1 MTLADEDANIKLFN
15 FLVAVS
21 VDVGDKES
29 ADDRL
34 VTTYIFGTV

>member
-1 MTLADEDANIKLFN
+1 MTLADEDANIKLN
-15 FLVAVS
+15 ILDAVA
-21 VDVGDKES
+21 DVGDKES

>member
-1 MTLADEDANIKLFN
+1 MTLADEDANIKLVN
-15 FLVAVS
+15 ILDAVA
-21 VDVGDKES
+21 DIGDKES